1 MRETIPAGD
10 SGRQTIQP
18 HSLRVLVAIAL
29 LGALACS
36 SGSDSTTGPAED
48 VAGVYTLQR
57 IEGTAV
63 PVQVYRGQYFHVDDG
78 RMYQDFRATIT
89 DGWVELDDSGTYFS
103 VLNYRVL
110 KDGIEE
116 NGELDALG
124 TYEVKGNQLILTSEN
139 GEDQS
144 IGKIQGGS
152 VTLYTNV
159 VAPQGNE
166 KPYVYT
172 K

>member
-1 MRETIPAGD
+1 VLAAAALTTAAACGGGKD
-10 SGRQTIQP
+10 SP
-18 HSLRVLVAIAL
+18 
-29 LGALACS
+29 
-36 SGSDSTTGPAED
+36 TGPAQD
-48 VAGVYTLQR
+48 VAGMYTLQR
-57 IEGTAV
+57 IEGAAV
-63 PVQVYRGQYFHVDDG
+63 PTQVYRGQYYHVDDG

-89 DGWVELDDSGTYFS
+89 DGWLELDDSGTYFS

-124 TYEVKGNQLILTSEN
+124 TYEVKGNQLILTNEN

-144 IGKIQGGS
+144 IGKIQNGS

-159 VAPQGNE
+159 VAPQGKE